1 MKRTIMILL
10 FLSIIVSSVF
20 AEGMKIGYVN
30 SEQILTEYKEAVD
43 AMAKLDTESKKM
55 QEEFQAMQ
63 LQGQQLLQEYE
74 KKKFVA
80 TDSWKKDKQK
90 EIEDLQI
97 KIQNYQME
105 KFGSNGEIYQ
115 KESEY
120 LGPILDKINK
130 ILAQIGKEDGYSFIL
145 DASKGSIVFADP
157 ALDLTNIVLRELRK

>member
-1 MKRTIMILL
+1 MKRIVIVLL
-10 FLSIIVSSVF
+10 FLSVIVSGVY

-30 SEQILTEYKEAVD
+30 SEQILSEYKEAVD
-43 AMAKLDTESKKM
+43 AMAKLEAESKKM
-55 QEEFQAMQ
+55 QEEFKAMQ
-63 LQGQQLLQEYE
+63 QKGQELLGEYE

-90 EIEDLQI
+90 EIEELQI

-105 KFGSNGEIYQ
+105 KFGNNGEIYQ

-120 LGPILDKINK
+120 LGPILEKINK
-130 ILAQIGKEDGYSFIL
+130 ILKQVGEEDKYDYIL

-157 ALDLTNIVLRELRK
+157 TLDLTNVVLRELRK